1 MMDLTPKQE
10 RCLVWITVAI
20 VLSAVTDLVYSVQ
33 AFVMN
38 WLIMPNH

>member
-1 MMDLTPKQE
+1 MDLTAKQE

-20 VLSAVTDLVYSVQ
+20 VVYSVSQLLFAVQ

-38 WLIMPNH
+38 WIIMPDP